1 MTRTYNVECCSN
13 ARMKEILPFV
23 TMWMGLEGL
32 ILGEISQ
39 TEKHD
44 PPPPSISL
52 SISVA
57 L

>member
-23 TMWMGLEGL
+23 TMWMGLEGM

-39 TEKHD
+39 TEKHE